1 MIIGNAVSIPITVSL
16 YVMFFASSFFVLFR
30 ITLLCDIL
38 LLLYE
43 TLVNLFERQI
53 QFRTGLG
60 RPEGN
65 VDGTICDQRWGQPVT
80 LTLSLATTKTAGPPA
95 GLRAEAPTPCPSLS
109 IPVAAGTLRPGSGV
123 VKLPPYR

>member
-1 MIIGNAVSIPITVSL
+1 M
-16 YVMFFASSFFVLFR
+16 

-80 LTLSLATTKTAGPPA
+80 LSLATTKTAGPPA